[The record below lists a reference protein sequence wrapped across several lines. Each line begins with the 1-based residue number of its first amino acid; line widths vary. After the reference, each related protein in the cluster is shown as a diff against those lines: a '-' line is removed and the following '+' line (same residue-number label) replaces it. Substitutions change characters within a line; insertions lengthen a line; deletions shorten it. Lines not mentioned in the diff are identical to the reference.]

1 MGVIKMMILNYESK
15 KALKECIGKSLR
27 YSETSM
33 FGPEYKSSGSF
44 CGCNRPH
51 LTGYKREF
59 YANVTMLDDLIK
71 SVK

>member
-1 MGVIKMMILNYESK
+1 MMILNYESK
-15 KALKECIGKSLR
+15 KALKENVGKPLR
-27 YSETSM
+27 YTETSM
-33 FGPEYKSSGSF
+33 FGDEYRPDGQF

-59 YANVTMLDDLIK
+59 FATVTMTDGLIS

>member
-1 MGVIKMMILNYESK
+1 MGVITMMILNYESK

-59 YANVTMLDDLIK
+59 YANVTMQDGLIK
-71 SVK
+71 SIK

>member
-1 MGVIKMMILNYESK
+1 MMILNYESLKTLK
-15 KALKECIGKSLR
+15 KCIGKTLN
-27 YSETSM
+27 YTETSM
-33 FGPEYKSSGSF
+33 FGDEYRENGSF

-59 YANVTMLDDLIK
+59 FANVTMKDGQIH

>member
-1 MGVIKMMILNYESK
+1 MMILNYESK
-15 KALKECIGKSLR
+15 KKMKECIGQPLR
-27 YSETSM
+27 YTETSM
-33 FGPEYKSSGSF
+33 FGPEYKETGTF

-59 YANVTMLDDLIK
+59 FATVTMEDGLIK